1 MDTDDAS
8 DLLVRWLKAREYA
21 YTLGVALQLVY
32 DEQIAERRK
41 RAQEYADTLHKKVL
55 DAMTEGKP

>member
-1 MDTDDAS
+1 MMDTDDAS

-32 DEQIAERRK
+32 DEQIAENGGSGHRSMPTRFTRRFWT
-41 RAQEYADTLHKKVL
+41 R
-55 DAMTEGKP
+55 